1 MNKIDLTQPTRQS
14 SRGLILIFLF
24 SAQKFIRAFWPM
36 LLVLVVQ
43 NKWFSNQLT
52 LMISAII
59 LLVLLIVHTILYY
72 LNFYFYVSG
81 NEFVLKKGYLK
92 KKTLTISLDR
102 IQSVNTKQNILQQ
115 FLNVVTLEIDTAGA
129 VGKELKI
136 HALDK
141 SYSEALQEQ
150 LRTER
155 KEPVFSEYAEQQKTR
170 ETKGEVLLKLS
181 PADLLKIGISQNHI
195 RAGLVIVA
203 FGFQIF
209 QQVQDLFNEKAD
221 EYSNVVVEYM
231 SNSNWALIT
240 FLVIFFMVVAILFSL
255 FRTIIKYFEFKLI
268 KREDSY
274 RIEAGLIN
282 KRNVIIPHH
291 KVQELNW
298 ETGPLK
304 KLFGI
309 YHLVFKQA
317 VSGQNRR
324 QQQLVDAPGC
334 LQHHLDLLMNDL
346 FGEDKLSA
354 VTKIYTDN
362 YYFRR
367 LWLFFGWLPAV
378 LPVFF
383 LYGEWM
389 YWLGV
394 VLWLLATAGYSYLIL
409 KKRYFRMNNDQIRI
423 SKGAVEH
430 KWEQMKLYKIQ
441 AVEFHQTIFQKRRA
455 LASLRLMNAS
465 GTITIPFID
474 EKLAR
479 QIYDYVLY
487 HTEIS
492 EERWM

>member
-268 KREDSY
+268 KRE
-274 RIEAGLIN
+274 
-282 KRNVIIPHH
+282 
-291 KVQELNW
+291 
-298 ETGPLK
+298 
-304 KLFGI
+304 
-309 YHLVFKQA
+309 
-317 VSGQNRR
+317 
-324 QQQLVDAPGC
+324 
-334 LQHHLDLLMNDL
+334 
-346 FGEDKLSA
+346 
-354 VTKIYTDN
+354 
-362 YYFRR
+362 
-367 LWLFFGWLPAV
+367 
-378 LPVFF
+378 
-383 LYGEWM
+383 
-389 YWLGV
+389 
-394 VLWLLATAGYSYLIL
+394 
-409 KKRYFRMNNDQIRI
+409 
-423 SKGAVEH
+423 
-430 KWEQMKLYKIQ
+430 
-441 AVEFHQTIFQKRRA
+441 EFV
-455 LASLRLMNAS
+455 
-465 GTITIPFID
+465 PD
-474 EKLAR
+474 
-479 QIYDYVLY
+479 
-487 HTEIS
+487 
-492 EERWM
+492 